1 MNFAVKSL
9 ALALLVLASNP
20 GSASPTLDTPLTD
33 RNALD
38 DEHVEHVEGHF
49 VVGDGFQRLDN
60 HRMAVDVAD
69 ALVKGLEDSIEG
81 KALVL

>member
-9 ALALLVLASNP
+9 ALALLALVSNP

-38 DEHVEHVEGHF
+38 DEHVEEHF